1 MAAAKKKKKKKK
13 SPWKTGTR
21 SGHITNLKQSILTFG
36 IYECNT
42 PE

>member
-1 MAAAKKKKKKKK
+1 MAAAKKEAEVTLKDCA
-13 SPWKTGTR
+13 R
-21 SGHITNLKQSILTFG
+21 SGHITNLKQSILTFD